1 MKLACLTL
9 ALSLAAGAACASNHD
24 DLFAG
29 YRDDSALSCE
39 QLAGEIG
46 QIELDLRDMARAQR
60 SETQAQR
67 GAAPIVFVGGMGIP
81 ADIVTDTPGRL
92 ENGLRAAAE
101 RQAADA
107 QRREARTRRS
117 LLTGVYLSKDCQR
130 ASRRREAPG
139 RRGLGV

>member
-9 ALSLAAGAACASNHD
+9 ALSLAASAACASNHD
-24 DLFAG
+24 DVFAG

-60 SETQAQR
+60 QETSDRR
-67 GAAPIVFVGGMGIP
+67 GASPVVFVGGIAVP
-81 ADIVTDTPGRL
+81 ADIVTATPGRL
-92 ENGLRAAAE
+92 ENGLRAAAQ
-101 RQAADA
+101 RQAADT
-107 QRREARTRRS
+107 QRREARARRS
-117 LLTGVYLSKDCQR
+117 LLTGVYLSKDCQS
-130 ASRRREAPG
+130 ASRRRDAPG